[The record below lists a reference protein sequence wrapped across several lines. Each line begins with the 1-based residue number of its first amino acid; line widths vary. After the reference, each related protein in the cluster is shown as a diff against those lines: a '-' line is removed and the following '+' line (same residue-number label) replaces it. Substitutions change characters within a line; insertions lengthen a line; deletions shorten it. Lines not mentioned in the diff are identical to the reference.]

1 MTCKLY
7 ALSIRLSLDRLEE
20 CATPQNYTHAH
31 TICKSTIKTMNVFKM
46 IVILPLLRR
55 NTDLGLNGHP
65 ITYWLIKICFR
76 LRILIRFKRYLEI
89 VQSVKSYFAK
99 LNIGPSSTEIKPS
112 FAVLSVIFDSW

>member
-1 MTCKLY
+1 
-7 ALSIRLSLDRLEE
+7 
-20 CATPQNYTHAH
+20 
-31 TICKSTIKTMNVFKM
+31 MNVFKM

-99 LNIGPSSTEIKPS
+99 LNNS
-112 FAVLSVIFDSW
+112 FTWNTVNLGKMAQKSRLWALLMAKL

>member
-1 MTCKLY
+1 
-7 ALSIRLSLDRLEE
+7 
-20 CATPQNYTHAH
+20 
-31 TICKSTIKTMNVFKM
+31 MNVFKM

-99 LNIGPSSTEIKPS
+99 LNRTLKIQAIQTQLLATRELPGVALVNCAISH
-112 FAVLSVIFDSW
+112 IFTII

>member
-1 MTCKLY
+1 
-7 ALSIRLSLDRLEE
+7 
-20 CATPQNYTHAH
+20 
-31 TICKSTIKTMNVFKM
+31 MNVFKM